1 MGARAAA
8 LLALAASGAYLALAL
23 GFPLGT
29 AASPGA
35 GLFPV
40 AVGAYLVLVAAA
52 LALAA
57 FRHECAVAVTPGA
70 PLSVGARRRV
80 AVTIAALAGFC
91 LALPWA
97 GYPVVAFAFVT
108 ALLRRLGGGG
118 WAGAAAAG
126 LLVAG
131 ASYYLFAV
139 LLGVPLPLG
148 LLG

>member
-8 LLALAASGAYLALAL
+8 PLALAASGAYLALAL
-23 GFPLGT
+23 GFPPRT
-29 AASPGA
+29 AAPPRAA
-35 GLFPV
+35 GP
-40 AVGAYLVLVAAA
+40 A
-52 LALAA
+52 
-57 FRHECAVAVTPGA
+57 GA

-80 AVTIAALAGFC
+80 SVTIAALAGFC